1 MVVADFRTKP
11 YDSTFDARV
20 GDQSS
25 NTKSS
30 TVMALLTSVA
40 EFGSFCT

>member
-1 MVVADFRTKP
+1 MIVHLTPGLGSKVAIL
-11 YDSTFDARV
+11 Y
-20 GDQSS
+20 
-25 NTKSS
+25 KSS